1 MRFLPL
7 PNRPASAGRF
17 KRCSGTRRIN
27 QLLAMTMFEMLE
39 PYATRAVYDDWDRD
53 NLVTFAEPLSGKQC
67 AQLLAAVTEARIDE
81 YWSLR
86 ACAHQLA
93 NDAGESGLTVL
104 QAASFCSYPKSSA
117 QPTTSTTTARGFLP
131 S

>member
-1 MRFLPL
+1 M
-7 PNRPASAGRF
+7 
-17 KRCSGTRRIN
+17 
-27 QLLAMTMFEMLE
+27 
-39 PYATRAVYDDWDRD
+39 
-53 NLVTFAEPLSGKQC
+53 TFAEPLSGKQC

-86 ACAHQLA
+86 ASALQLA

-117 QPTTSTTTARGFLP
+117 LADDFDDHSPLFLTLVSSRRTGEVIYGCTQSSPTPNMAP
-131 S
+131 P